1 MPAIASARAVLA
13 SVLAI
18 ALGACAAA
26 QVAATPPPTL
36 VQTSQPS
43 VVAAAVP
50 AGTVV
55 FCGTFQK
62 YEHGA
67 SASVWELFSP
77 AGVSLI
83 RFRWNVSGQ
92 DRPDFGSYVCA
103 RIGPPAGQDAALGVI
118 SEFVS
123 LVTRGDPDYLAQ
135 P

>member
-1 MPAIASARAVLA
+1 MLA
-13 SVLAI
+13 L
-18 ALGACAAA
+18 ALGACGAAP
-26 QVAATPPPTL
+26 VAAPPVPAAS
-36 VQTSQPS
+36 VSTSPAS
-43 VVAAAVP
+43 STVPVAIVP
-50 AGTVV
+50 AGTAV

-67 SASVWELFSP
+67 SASIWELFS
-77 AGVSLI
+77 ATGVSLI

-123 LVTRGDPDYLAQ
+123 LVARGDPDYVAQ